1 MHGLSGYRFDVSG
14 SCGVVYPAGYPSRGR
29 RPGGRG
35 RRPPAGGVQ
44 NPPRRVGG
52 GAGRARPAP
61 PAAPARRAPPP
72 AATLPLGINTD
83 PADFGVRLAGS
94 DVTAQLHTPQ
104 VSGIVSGY
112 ARIAEARGWLIARMR
127 QIIAERGRI
136 VVEGRDIT
144 TVVAPDAQ
152 VRVLL
157 KADATARIARRTAQ
171 LNGAA
176 DRVTV
181 TDQVIG
187 RDRVDALTSDF
198 EHPAH
203 GVVVIDSTDLSL
215 AQVVERIAGL
225 VPAPLRHSPKR

>member
-1 MHGLSGYRFDVSG
+1 MPNVSIVPEPSLVIAIDGPSG
-14 SCGVVYPAGYPSRGR
+14 SGKSSTARALASALCMDYLDTGSMYRALAVWCTRQGIPA
-29 RPGGRG
+29 
-35 RRPPAGGVQ
+35 AD
-44 NPPRRVGG
+44 
-52 GAGRARPAP
+52 AGRV
-61 PAAPARRAPPP
+61 AA

>member
-1 MHGLSGYRFDVSG
+1 MPDVSIVPEPSLVIAIDGPSG
-14 SCGVVYPAGYPSRGR
+14 SGTSSTARALASALCMDYLDTGSLYRALVVGWTR
-29 RPGGRG
+29 R
-35 RRPPAGGVQ
+35 GVQ
-44 NPPRRVGG
+44 AADAVGV
-52 GAGRARPAP
+52 AVS
-61 PAAPARRAPPP
+61 

>member
-1 MHGLSGYRFDVSG
+1 MPNVSIVPEPSLVIAIDGPSG
-14 SCGVVYPAGYPSRGR
+14 SGKSSTARALASALCMDYLDTGSMYRALAVWCTRQGIPA
-29 RPGGRG
+29 
-35 RRPPAGGVQ
+35 AD
-44 NPPRRVGG
+44 
-52 GAGRARPAP
+52 AGRV
-61 PAAPARRAPPP
+61 AAA

-203 GVVVIDSTDLSL
+203 GVVVVDSTDLSL